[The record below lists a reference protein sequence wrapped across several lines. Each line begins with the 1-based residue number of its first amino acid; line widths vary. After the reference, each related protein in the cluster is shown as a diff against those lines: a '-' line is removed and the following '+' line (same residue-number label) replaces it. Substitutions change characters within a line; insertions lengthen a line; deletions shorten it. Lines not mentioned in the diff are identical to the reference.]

1 MPTNFP
7 APKPKPTAAAL
18 LMRIARETVGAV
30 ILTVAIVLLWLGIG
44 RTAVIFIRT
53 LRPRGVWRPI
63 SFEGD

>member
-30 ILTVAIVLLWLGIG
+30 ILTVAIVLLWLGL
-44 RTAVIFIRT
+44 
-53 LRPRGVWRPI
+53 LR
-63 SFEGD
+63 

>member
-7 APKPKPTAAAL
+7 APKPTAGVAL
-18 LMRIARETVGAV
+18 LVRIARETVGAV
-30 ILTVAIVLLWLGIG
+30 ILTVAIVLLWLGLG